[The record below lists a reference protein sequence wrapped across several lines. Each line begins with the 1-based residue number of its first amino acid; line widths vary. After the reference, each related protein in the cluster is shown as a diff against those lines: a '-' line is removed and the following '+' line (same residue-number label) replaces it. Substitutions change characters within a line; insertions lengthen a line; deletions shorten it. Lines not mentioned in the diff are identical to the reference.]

1 MKERLTGAIIL
12 VVVVVLLVPELLSG
26 PSRSLPQA
34 PPTLPTT
41 ASSEEAPLRSY
52 TINLQDDAHAAG
64 AGTAS
69 TPAPSSGPAQPTPIA
84 ESSNPDSAQPQAA
97 TADSP
102 ADSDASAS
110 TDTPSVTTP
119 PPSENPAP
127 PPQTVAPPA
136 SPLGISSL
144 TARSQHSPPP
154 AAAQRS
160 VSPEKP
166 APAQQQ
172 HFAAA
177 GPAER
182 HPVEHSSV
190 SEHSEPAGTAGGW
203 MVQLGVFSVQANAER
218 LAQELKSQGFHSL
231 VSQIGSAGRPLWRVR
246 AGPVAE
252 HAAAEQLSARLRA
265 AGHAGSVVPTRDSL
279 AGRSVVPK

>member
-26 PSRSLPQA
+26 PARSV
-34 PPTLPTT
+34 PPAQPALPTS
-41 ASSEEAPLRSY
+41 SSEEAPLRSY

-69 TPAPSSGPAQPTPIA
+69 TPAQSSGPAQPTPIA
-84 ESSNPDSAQPQAA
+84 ESSPADPASPQAA
-97 TADSP
+97 TENSLTQT
-102 ADSDASAS
+102 DASTTTATQS
-110 TDTPSVTTP
+110 AATAPS
-119 PPSENPAP
+119 SENPAP
-127 PPQTVAPPA
+127 PSQTVAPPA
-136 SPLGISSL
+136 SPSGISSL

-154 AAAQRS
+154 AAPQRP
-160 VSPEKP
+160 VAPDKP
-166 APAQQQ
+166 APAQQ
-172 HFAAA
+172 HY
-177 GPAER
+177 AEADR
-182 HPVEHSSV
+182 HPVEHSSAAGR
-190 SEHSEPAGTAGGW
+190 SESSAAAGGW

-265 AGHAGSVVPTRDSL
+265 AGHAGSVVP
-279 AGRSVVPK
+279 K